1 MSRTLSH
8 SESENEECRPL
19 IRDDGT
25 ESKQREDAS
34 CQWIQARHF
43 LALMAFMGFFNVYC
57 LRVNLSMAV
66 VAMANTSSSTHNND
80 STSQCRPLY
89 NTSSPSQN
97 SGEFNW
103 DEQTQGL
110 ILGAFFYGY
119 VTTQV
124 PGGFLAE
131 RYGAKRIFG
140 FGILCT
146 SVLTLF
152 TPLAARWHLYAFY
165 TLRILEGIG
174 EGVTFPAMHAMWG
187 NWAPVWERTK
197 LAGFSYSGSQLGTV
211 ISMPISGLLC
221 ESDFLGG
228 WPSVFYIFGAVSCVW
243 VIAWFCLVHE
253 TPSDHPR
260 ISKSE
265 KEYIENSIGKRERLP
280 TPWKKILTS
289 SALWGIA
296 VVSFTNN
303 WGSYV
308 FLTCLPTFMQRI
320 LKFDIKSD
328 GLLSALPYVAIWI
341 TQMMSGFIA
350 DYLRTNN
357 YLSTLATRRL
367 MTLIGEV
374 LPAAAVIGVSYVGC
388 DHIWAV
394 VLLTVSLGT
403 NGISMGGF
411 NVNHLDIA
419 PKFAGVMLGITNGIA
434 SIPGFLAP
442 AVVGYI
448 TNNRETIE
456 GWRYVFFLTAGIY
469 VVGALVYV
477 ALARGDEMA
486 WARERPSHSSSL
498 SVSSANIQTHR
509 QPWQPPPQQEVDIPP
524 PPEYTET

>member
-1 MSRTLSH
+1 MSYTPSH
-8 SESENEECRPL
+8 SESENEENRPL
-19 IRDDGT
+19 IQNNGT
-25 ESKQREDAS
+25 EARQREEAS
-34 CQWIQARHF
+34 CQWIQARHV
-43 LALMAFMGFFNVYC
+43 LALMAFIGFFNVYC
-57 LRVNLSMAV
+57 LRVNLSMAL
-66 VAMANTSSSTHNND
+66 VAMVNTSSTATNND
-80 STSQCRPLY
+80 SISQCKPLY

-97 SGEFNW
+97 IGEFNW
-103 DEQTQGL
+103 DEQTQGF

-131 RYGAKRIFG
+131 KYGAKRIFG
-140 FGILCT
+140 FGVLST

-165 TLRILEGIG
+165 ALRILEGIG

-187 NWAPVWERTK
+187 NWAPVWERSK
-197 LAGFSYSGSQLGTV
+197 LAGFSYSGSWLGTV
-211 ISMPISGLLC
+211 VSMPISGVLC
-221 ESDFLGG
+221 VSNILGG

-243 VIAWFCLVHE
+243 VLAWFCLIHE
-253 TPSDHPR
+253 TPADHPR

-280 TPWKKILTS
+280 TPWKKIFSS

-328 GLLSALPYVAIWI
+328 GLLSALPYIAIWI
-341 TQMMSGFIA
+341 SQMMSGFIA
-350 DYLRTNN
+350 DYLRTHN
-357 YLSTLATRRL
+357 YLSTVGTRRL
-367 MTLIGEV
+367 MTSLGEL
-374 LPAAAVIGVSYVGC
+374 LPAVGVIGVSYVGC

-394 VLLTVSLGT
+394 ILLTVAFGT
-403 NGISMGGF
+403 NGFGMGGF
-411 NVNHLDIA
+411 NINHLDIE

-448 TNNRETIE
+448 TNNRETVE
-456 GWRYVFFLTAGIY
+456 SWSYVFYLTAGIY
-469 VVGALVYV
+469 VFGALVYLV
-477 ALARGDEMA
+477 LARGDEMA
-486 WARERPSHSSSL
+486 WARERPLHISS
-498 SVSSANIQTHR
+498 VNENSSNIQTNR
-509 QPWQPPPQQEVDIPP
+509 QTWPPPQQDVHIPP
-524 PPEYTET
+524 PPDYTET